1 MHFQS
6 YAMEEIPP
14 PINVC
19 IISPTLLFAA
29 VLLKQLLHLQLTV
42 TPEAPLR
49 LSELFPYQLPS
60 L

>member
-14 PINVC
+14 PIGVC

-29 VLLKQLLHLQLTV
+29 VLLKQLLHLQFNI
-42 TPEAPLR
+42 TPEVPLC